1 MKNKYK
7 VFFRRVSSKGQDLV
21 TQESADALYR
31 QQYLVEE
38 ILIIEEHA
46 VSANKLNISERPEMM
61 KLVSMILNDQVDI
74 LYAFDRSRLFRD
86 FYESNYLVNIC
97 KEKNVPIIFTS
108 DGHQQASGNTLIEGV
123 LNIVGDIEG
132 KNIARRTDEAR
143 KRYPPRKFGYIKQKE
158 NGTKKYVQDPEK
170 LDLLKKFFA
179 DLTNVSTHIELEG
192 LLQIYKK
199 ALGTSPETL
208 LKLAKDPFYA
218 GYDLST
224 GKNRLDHVTPYLTL
238 AQFEVLQEKKS
249 ILSKYE
255 ENIETLRNS
264 NIYQPY
270 CGICQKPMS
279 FRFNIL
285 EAECWYTCSRKH
297 PKVMVSFNDL
307 SDIIIFSL
315 ENIIEKLDIDKLM
328 KDSRHCFNS
337 IKNPLESDLQ
347 LLKKNKSDILE
358 DIIVKND
365 DIQNWREH
373 PHYKMLI
380 DLEQKVKDSLS
391 KIEDTERL
399 LLGNDKLVNLVKEYL
414 KNGIRSNLYF
424 LYSML
429 VQKLNVFKNEI
440 YLEINRFDYLEDIQK
455 TFTYEEG
462 VLL

>member
-1 MKNKYK
+1 
-7 VFFRRVSSKGQDLV
+7 
-21 TQESADALYR
+21 
-31 QQYLVEE
+31 
-38 ILIIEEHA
+38 
-46 VSANKLNISERPEMM
+46 
-61 KLVSMILNDQVDI
+61 
-74 LYAFDRSRLFRD
+74 
-86 FYESNYLVNIC
+86 
-97 KEKNVPIIFTS
+97 
-108 DGHQQASGNTLIEGV
+108 
-123 LNIVGDIEG
+123 
-132 KNIARRTDEAR
+132 
-143 KRYPPRKFGYIKQKE
+143 
-158 NGTKKYVQDPEK
+158 
-170 LDLLKKFFA
+170 
-179 DLTNVSTHIELEG
+179 
-192 LLQIYKK
+192 
-199 ALGTSPETL
+199 
-208 LKLAKDPFYA
+208 
-218 GYDLST
+218 
-224 GKNRLDHVTPYLTL
+224 
-238 AQFEVLQEKKS
+238 
-249 ILSKYE
+249 
-255 ENIETLRNS
+255 
-264 NIYQPY
+264 
-270 CGICQKPMS
+270 
-279 FRFNIL
+279 
-285 EAECWYTCSRKH
+285 
-297 PKVMVSFNDL
+297 
-307 SDIIIFSL
+307 
-315 ENIIEKLDIDKLM
+315 M